1 MTRVSRRA
9 AVVTGIG
16 VISPI
21 GIGKAPFWSALTNGA
36 IGIKK
41 VSLFE
46 TDRLPCHTAG
56 EASDF
61 APAVFLGQKGLKY
74 LDRSTQLAAAATS
87 LALADAGLVAA
98 AGARVDIGLVL
109 GTTFGSVDSI
119 TGFDRQ
125 ILAEGPRSVTPMAF
139 PRTVINSPAGHVAIR
154 FGLTGLNATLAAG
167 SVSSLQAIAYA
178 ADFVELGRADVLLAG
193 GVEEL
198 ALASY
203 AGYCAANML
212 SGTCGGCAEHA
223 APFDVRR
230 SGLILGE
237 GAALLA
243 IESAEHA
250 AARGATIFAEVR
262 GFGATYGGP
271 ADHGGGS
278 QAARAIRRA
287 LDEAATTP
295 DAISAVCASANGSR
309 AGDDLE
315 ARAIGAAFAGRGS
328 VLPIYAIKGAVGE
341 ALGAS
346 GALQV
351 ASAVMA
357 MNEGVIPP
365 TTGFHEADPAWRLDG
380 LSNAPRRADIST
392 VLIESFGVDGINGA
406 LVVGRPGAAR

>member
-1 MTRVSRRA
+1 
-9 AVVTGIG
+9 VVTGIG
-16 VISPI
+16 VISAI
-21 GIGKAPFWSALTNGA
+21 GIGKAPFWSALVSGVS
-36 IGIKK
+36 GIKQ

-56 EASDF
+56 EAIDF
-61 APAVFLGQKGLKY
+61 APEVFLGQKGLKY

-87 LALADAGLVAA
+87 LALGDSGLVAA
-98 AGARVDIGLVL
+98 AGRRVDIGLVL

-125 ILAEGPRSVTPMAF
+125 ILTEGPRSVTPMAF

-154 FGLTGLNATLAAG
+154 FGLAGLNATLAAG

-198 ALASY
+198 AQASY
-203 AGYCAANML
+203 AGYCAAKWL
-212 SGTCGGCAEHA
+212 SGACGGCAEHA
-223 APFDVRR
+223 APFDVQR

-237 GAALLA
+237 GAAVLA

-250 AARGATIFAEVR
+250 AARGAAVYAEVR

-271 ADHGGGS
+271 ADNGGGS
-278 QAARAIRRA
+278 QAARAILRA
-287 LDEAATTP
+287 LEEAATTP
-295 DAISAVCASANGSR
+295 DALGAVCAGANGSR
-309 AGDDLE
+309 VGDDLE
-315 ARAIGAAFAGRGS
+315 ARAIGSAFGGRAS
-328 VLPIYAIKGAVGE
+328 ALPIYSIKGAVGE

-351 ASAVMA
+351 ASAVLA
-357 MNEGVIPP
+357 MNEGVVPP

-380 LSNAPRRADIST
+380 LSNAARRADIST

-406 LVVGRPGAAR
+406 LVIGRPGAAR